1 MRRGSAPDDQTDGIA
16 REARTSVTD
25 HRDDSRIA
33 TELTRTG
40 TSPDPFAA
48 AVRATRMP
56 MVITDPHQPD
66 NPIVFVNDAFSQLTG
81 YARDE
86 ILGRNCRFLQGP
98 ETDPADVAQ
107 IRDAIERQVPI
118 EIDLLN
124 HKKTGE
130 AFWNRLLVSP
140 VFDDQGRLTYFFA
153 SQFDA
158 TLERDRL
165 VRLQADRDALE
176 REIERR
182 THALRRSEER
192 LHFILRA
199 SRLGSWTLDLADM
212 RLVASESCKRNLGRD
227 PGEPFTFDDLIAA
240 ILPEDR
246 DRMQAAVRDSIE
258 TRSDYDIEYR
268 IRTPG
273 GEVRWLQIR
282 GQPFYDADGAPLSM
296 AGVTLDVTE
305 RKRGEEHRALLA
317 EELNHRVKNS
327 MATIQSIANQTLTH
341 ATSLA
346 EARTA
351 FNARLQS
358 LSAAH
363 DILTR
368 DAWEGATLAEIAEEA
383 LRPFRS
389 GAGTRFTIGGP
400 PIRLP
405 PRLALA
411 FVMALHELATNAAKY
426 GALSDDRGRVLLT
439 WEVTG
444 DARLR
449 LRWEETGGPPVSTP
463 ARRGFGS
470 RMIERV
476 LAAEIGGTA
485 EVEYRPGGVVARVE
499 APLPEAGLPVGGPAG
514 G

>member
-1 MRRGSAPDDQTDGIA
+1 MTEG
-16 REARTSVTD
+16 
-25 HRDDSRIA
+25 RDDSRIA

-40 TSPDPFAA
+40 ATPDPFAA

-66 NPIVFVNDAFSQLTG
+66 NPIVFVNDAFTRLTG

-86 ILGRNCRFLQGP
+86 IVGRNCRFLQGP
-98 ETDPADVAQ
+98 GTDAGDVAR
-107 IRDAIERQVPI
+107 IRTAIARRVPI

-140 VFDDQGRLTYFFA
+140 VFGEDGALTYFFA
-153 SQFDA
+153 SQFDV

-165 VRLQADRDALE
+165 VRLQRDRDALD

-182 THALRRSEER
+182 SLALRRSEER
-192 LHFILRA
+192 LRFILEA
-199 SRLGSWTLDLADM
+199 SRLGSWTLELDGM
-212 RLVASESCKRNLGRD
+212 RLVASENCKRNVGRD
-227 PGEPFTFDDLIAA
+227 PAEPFTFDDLIAA

-246 DRMQAAVRDSIE
+246 DRMQAAVRDSIA
-258 TRSDYDIEYR
+258 TGSDYDIEYR
-268 IRTPG
+268 IRTPA

-282 GQPFYDADGAPLSM
+282 GQPFYDADGVPLSM
-296 AGVTLDVTE
+296 AGVTIDVTE
-305 RKRGEEHRALLA
+305 RKRGDEHRALLA

-341 ATSLA
+341 ASSLD

-363 DILTR
+363 DVLTR
-368 DAWEGATLAEIAEEA
+368 ESWEGATLAEIADEA
-383 LRPFRS
+383 LRPFRT
-389 GAGTRFTIGGP
+389 GAGRRFTIDGP
-400 PIRLP
+400 PVRLP

-411 FVMALHELATNAAKY
+411 FVMALHELATNAVKY
-426 GALSDDRGRVLLT
+426 GALSTERGRVLLT
-439 WEVTG
+439 WDVTG
-444 DARLR
+444 DGRLR
-449 LRWEETGGPPVSTP
+449 LRWEETDGPPVSAP

-485 EVEYRPGGVVARVE
+485 EVEYRPQGVVATVE
-499 APLPEAGLPVGGPAG
+499 APMPEVGGKAG

>member
-1 MRRGSAPDDQTDGIA
+1 
-16 REARTSVTD
+16 VTER
-25 HRDDSRIA
+25 RDDSRIA

-40 TSPDPFAA
+40 ASPDPFAA

-56 MVITDPHQPD
+56 MVITDPHRPD
-66 NPIVFVNDAFSQLTG
+66 NPIVFVNDAFTRLTG
-81 YARDE
+81 YDRDE

-98 ETDPADVAQ
+98 ATDPDDVAR
-107 IRDAIERQVPI
+107 IRDAIERRVPI

-140 VFDDQGRLTYFFA
+140 VFGEDGRLTYFFA
-153 SQFDA
+153 SQFDV

-165 VRLQADRDALE
+165 VRLQRDRDALE

-182 THALRRSEER
+182 SLALRRSEER
-192 LHFILRA
+192 LHFILKA
-199 SRLGSWTLDLADM
+199 SRLGSWTLDLDDM
-212 RLVASESCKRNLGRD
+212 RLTASESCKRTLGRD
-227 PGEPFTFDDLIAA
+227 PAEPFSFDDLLAA

-246 DRMQAAVRDSIE
+246 ERMQAAVRESIA
-258 TRSDYDIEYR
+258 TGSDYDIEYR
-268 IRTPG
+268 IRTPA

-282 GQPFYDADGAPLSM
+282 GQPFHDADGVPLSM

-341 ATSLA
+341 AASLS

-363 DILTR
+363 DVLTR
-368 DAWEGATLAEIAEEA
+368 ESWEGATLAEIADEA
-383 LRPFRS
+383 LRPFRT
-389 GAGTRFTIGGP
+389 GAGLRFTIDGP
-400 PIRLP
+400 PVRLP

-411 FVMALHELATNAAKY
+411 FVMALHELATNAVKY
-426 GALSDDRGRVLLT
+426 GALSTEAGRVLLG
-439 WEVTG
+439 WDVSP
-444 DARLR
+444 DRRLR
-449 LRWEETGGPPVSTP
+449 LRWEEKDGPPVSGPT
-463 ARRGFGS
+463 RRGFGS

-499 APLPEAGLPVGGPAG
+499 APLPELGAVTSGKA
-514 G
+514 

>member
-1 MRRGSAPDDQTDGIA
+1 MTDP
-16 REARTSVTD
+16 
-25 HRDDSRIA
+25 RDDSRIA
-33 TELTRTG
+33 AELTRTG
-40 TSPDPFAA
+40 ASPDPFAA

-56 MVITDPHQPD
+56 MVITDPHRPD
-66 NPIVFVNDAFSQLTG
+66 NPIVFVNDAFTRLTG
-81 YARDE
+81 YAREE
-86 ILGRNCRFLQGP
+86 IVGRNCRFLQGP
-98 ETDPADVAQ
+98 ETDAADVAR
-107 IRDAIERQVPI
+107 IRDAIARREPI

-140 VFDDQGRLTYFFA
+140 VFDEAGQLTYFFA
-153 SQFDA
+153 SQFDV

-165 VRLQADRDALE
+165 VRLQRDRDALE
-176 REIERR
+176 REIAQR
-182 THALRRSEER
+182 TQALRQSEER
-192 LHFILRA
+192 LHFILKA
-199 SRLGSWTLDLADM
+199 SRLGSWTLDLAEM
-212 RLVASESCKRNLGRD
+212 RLRASANCKCNVGLEPD
-227 PGEPFTFDDLIAA
+227 APFTYDDLIAA

-246 DRMQAAVRDSIE
+246 ERMQVAVRESIE

-268 IRTPG
+268 VRTPA
-273 GEVRWLQIR
+273 GEVRWLQAR
-282 GQPFYDADGAPLSM
+282 GQPFYDADGAPSSM

-341 ATSLA
+341 ATSLS

-363 DILTR
+363 DVLTR
-368 DAWEGATLAEIAEEA
+368 ESWEGATLAEIVEEA
-383 LRPFRS
+383 LHPFRT
-389 GAGTRFTIGGP
+389 GAGLRFRIAGP
-400 PIRLP
+400 PVRLP

-411 FVMALHELATNAAKY
+411 FVMALHELATNAVKY
-426 GALSDDRGRVLLT
+426 GALSNELGRVLLD
-439 WEVTG
+439 WSVTG
-444 DARLR
+444 DGVLR
-449 LRWEETGGPPVSTP
+449 LRWEETGGPPVSAP

-485 EVEYRPGGVVARVE
+485 AVDYRPGGVVASVE
-499 APLPEAGLPVGGPAG
+499 APLPEVVERFTIGPTASPM
-514 G
+514 

>member
-1 MRRGSAPDDQTDGIA
+1 MTGR
-16 REARTSVTD
+16 
-25 HRDDSRIA
+25 RDDSRIA
-33 TELTRTG
+33 TELTRIG
-40 TSPDPFAA
+40 ASHDPFSA

-66 NPIVFVNDAFSQLTG
+66 NPIVFVNDAFTRLTG
-81 YARDE
+81 YSRDE
-86 ILGRNCRFLQGP
+86 IVGRNCRFLQGP
-98 ETDPADVAQ
+98 ETDPEGVAR
-107 IRDAIERQVPI
+107 IRDAIARQVPI

-124 HKKTGE
+124 HKKNGE

-140 VFDDQGRLTYFFA
+140 VFDDAGRLTYFFA
-153 SQFDA
+153 SQFDV

-165 VRLQADRDALE
+165 VRLQRDRDALE

-182 THALRRSEER
+182 TQALRRSEER
-192 LHFILRA
+192 LHFILKA
-199 SRLGSWTLDLADM
+199 SRLGSWTLDLTDM
-212 RLVASESCKRNLGRD
+212 RLMASDNFKRNVGRE
-227 PGEPFTFDDLIAA
+227 PGEPFTYDDLIAA

-246 DRMQAAVRDSIE
+246 DRMQAAVRTSIE
-258 TRSDYDIEYR
+258 SRSDYDIEYR
-268 IRTPG
+268 ICTPAG
-273 GEVRWLQIR
+273 DVRWIQVR
-282 GQPFYDADGAPLSM
+282 GQPFYDPAGNPLSM

-327 MATIQSIANQTLTH
+327 MATIQSIAHQTLTH

-368 DAWEGATLAEIAEEA
+368 ESWEGATLAEIVEET

-389 GAGTRFTIGGP
+389 GTGLRFGIGGP
-400 PIRLP
+400 PVRLP

-411 FVMALHELATNAAKY
+411 FVMALHELATNAVKY
-426 GALSDDRGRVLLT
+426 GALSTDQGRVSLAWDIT
-439 WEVTG
+439 AEE
-444 DARLR
+444 RLR
-449 LRWEETGGPPVSTP
+449 LCWEETGGPPVSAPT
-463 ARRGFGS
+463 RRGFGS

-476 LAAEIGGTA
+476 LAAEIGGVVA
-485 EVEYRPGGVVARVE
+485 VEYRPGGVVATVE
-499 APLPEAGLPVGGPAG
+499 APLPEMGGKTG

>member
-1 MRRGSAPDDQTDGIA
+1 MTER
-16 REARTSVTD
+16 
-25 HRDDSRIA
+25 RDDSRIA
-33 TELTRTG
+33 TELIRTG
-40 TSPDPFAA
+40 ASPDPFAA

-66 NPIVFVNDAFSQLTG
+66 NPIVFVNDAFTRLTG

-86 ILGRNCRFLQGP
+86 IVGRNCRFLQGP
-98 ETDPADVAQ
+98 ETNPADVAR
-107 IRDAIERQVPI
+107 IRDAIERRVPV

-140 VFDDQGRLTYFFA
+140 VFGEDGQLTYFFA
-153 SQFDA
+153 SQFDV

-165 VRLQADRDALE
+165 VRLQRDRDALE

-182 THALRRSEER
+182 PLALRRSEER
-192 LHFILRA
+192 LHFILKA
-199 SRLGSWTLDLADM
+199 SRLGSWTLDLDGM
-212 RLVASESCKRNLGRD
+212 RLMASESCKRILGRD
-227 PGEPFTFDDLIAA
+227 PAEPFTFDDLIAA

-246 DRMQAAVRDSIE
+246 ERMQAAVRGSIE

-268 IRTPG
+268 IRTPT

-282 GQPFYDADGAPLSM
+282 GQTFYDADGAPLSM

-305 RKRGEEHRALLA
+305 RKRGDEHRALLA

-341 ATSLA
+341 ASSLS

-363 DILTR
+363 DVLTR
-368 DAWEGATLAEIAEEA
+368 ESWEGATLAEIADEA
-383 LRPFRS
+383 LRPFRT
-389 GAGTRFTIGGP
+389 GAGLRFAIDGP
-400 PIRLP
+400 PVRLP

-411 FVMALHELATNAAKY
+411 FVMALHELATNAVKY
-426 GALSDDRGRVLLT
+426 GALSTEAGRVLLT
-439 WEVTG
+439 WEVTFDG
-444 DARLR
+444 RLR
-449 LRWEETGGPPVSTP
+449 LRWEETDGPPVSAP

-485 EVEYRPGGVVARVE
+485 EVEYRPGGVVAQVE
-499 APLPEAGLPVGGPAG
+499 APLPVVGVVVGGNAG

>member
-1 MRRGSAPDDQTDGIA
+1 M
-16 REARTSVTD
+16 TD
-25 HRDDSRIA
+25 HRDGSRIA
-33 TELTRTG
+33 AELTRTG
-40 TSPDPFAA
+40 ASPDPFAA

-66 NPIVFVNDAFSQLTG
+66 NPIVFVNDAFTRLTG

-98 ETDPADVAQ
+98 ETDPADVAR
-107 IRDAIERQVPI
+107 IRDAIACRVPI

-124 HKKTGE
+124 HKKGGE

-140 VFDDQGRLTYFFA
+140 VFGEDGRLSYFFA
-153 SQFDA
+153 SQFDV

-165 VRLQADRDALE
+165 VRLQRDRDALE

-182 THALRRSEER
+182 SRALRRSEER
-192 LHFILRA
+192 LHFILKA

-212 RLVASESCKRNLGRD
+212 RLVASDSCKRNLGRE
-227 PGEPFTFDDLIAA
+227 PGEPLTFDDLVAA

-246 DRMQAAVRDSIE
+246 ERMQAAIRESIE
-258 TRSDYDIEYR
+258 TGSDYDIEYR
-268 IRTPG
+268 IRTPAG
-273 GEVRWLQIR
+273 AVRWLQIR
-282 GQPFYDADGAPLSM
+282 GQPFYDADGAALSM

-346 EARTA
+346 EARKA

-363 DILTR
+363 DVLTR
-368 DAWEGATLAEIAEEA
+368 ESWEGATLAEIVEES

-389 GAGTRFTIGGP
+389 GAGSRFTIGGP
-400 PIRLP
+400 PVRLP

-411 FVMALHELATNAAKY
+411 FVMALHELATNAVKY
-426 GALSDDRGRVLLT
+426 GALSTDKGRVLLG
-439 WEVTG
+439 WEATG
-444 DARLR
+444 DGRLR
-449 LRWEETGGPPVSTP
+449 LRWEETGGPPVSIPT
-463 ARRGFGS
+463 RHGFGS

-485 EVEYRPGGVVARVE
+485 VVEYRPGGVVAKVE
-499 APLPEAGLPVGGPAG
+499 APLPDVGLPVGGPAG

>member
-1 MRRGSAPDDQTDGIA
+1 M
-16 REARTSVTD
+16 TD
-25 HRDDSRIA
+25 HRDESRITA
-33 TELTRTG
+33 ELTRTG
-40 TSPDPFAA
+40 ASPDPFAA

-56 MVITDPHQPD
+56 MVITDPHRPD
-66 NPIVFVNDAFSQLTG
+66 NPIVFVNDAFTRLTG

-86 ILGRNCRFLQGP
+86 IVGRNCRFLQGP
-98 ETDPADVAQ
+98 ETDPDDVAR
-107 IRDAIERQVPI
+107 IREAIAQRVPI

-124 HKKTGE
+124 RKKSGE

-140 VFDDQGRLTYFFA
+140 VFDEAGQLTYFFA
-153 SQFDA
+153 SQFDV

-165 VRLQADRDALE
+165 VRLQRDRDALE

-182 THALRRSEER
+182 SHALRRSEER
-192 LHFILRA
+192 LHFILKA

-212 RLVASESCKRNLGRD
+212 RLVASDRCKRNVGRE
-227 PGEPFTFDDLIAA
+227 PGEPLTYDDLIAA

-268 IRTPG
+268 VRTPA

-282 GQPFYDADGAPLSM
+282 GQPFYDADGEPLSM
-296 AGVTLDVTE
+296 AGVALDVTE

-341 ATSLA
+341 ATSLS
-346 EARTA
+346 EARIA

-363 DILTR
+363 DVLTR
-368 DAWEGATLAEIAEEA
+368 ESWEGATLTEIVDEA
-383 LRPFRS
+383 LRPFRT
-389 GAGTRFTIGGP
+389 GTGVRFQVDGP

-411 FVMALHELATNAAKY
+411 FVMALHELATNAVKY
-426 GALSDDRGRVLLT
+426 G
-439 WEVTG
+439 
-444 DARLR
+444 
-449 LRWEETGGPPVSTP
+449 
-463 ARRGFGS
+463 
-470 RMIERV
+470 
-476 LAAEIGGTA
+476 
-485 EVEYRPGGVVARVE
+485 
-499 APLPEAGLPVGGPAG
+499 
-514 G
+514 